1 MNDGRISVR
10 YARALLLSVNR
21 QNKSRATYDA
31 ARALVTVL
39 QPRAYDISS
48 RLGDGVESQERK
60 LEFVEELFGEYN
72 QEILDLG
79 RLMVKRG
86 RGAYMVRALRMFV
99 KLYERQEKIL
109 SVEVRSAQAI
119 DEPLRNRLELYLR
132 QEFGEGIEPHYLI
145 DSDLIGGF
153 QLFVDERRYDRS
165 VRGELR
171 RLASLL
177 RG

>member
-10 YARALLLSVNR
+10 YARALLLSTKR
-21 QNKSRATYDA
+21 QHKSRATYDA
-31 ARALVTVL
+31 ARAIVTVL
-39 QPRAYDISS
+39 LPHAYDISCW
-48 RLGDGVESQERK
+48 LGDGVVSQERK
-60 LEFVEELFGEYN
+60 LDFVEELFGEYN
-72 QEILDLG
+72 QEILELG

-86 RGAYMVRALRMFV
+86 RGAYMIRALRMFV
-99 KLYERQEKIL
+99 RLYERQEKIL

-119 DEPLRNRLELYLR
+119 GEPQRGRLELYLR
-132 QEFGEGIEPHYLI
+132 QAFGDRIETHYLI

-153 QLFVDERRYDRS
+153 QLLADGRRYDRS

-171 RLASLL
+171 QLASLL